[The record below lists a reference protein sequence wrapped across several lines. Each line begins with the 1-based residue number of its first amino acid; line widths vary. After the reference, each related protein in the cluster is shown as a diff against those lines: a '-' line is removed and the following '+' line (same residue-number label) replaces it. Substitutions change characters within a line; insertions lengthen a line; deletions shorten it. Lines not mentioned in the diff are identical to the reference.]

1 EKEHIFLCE
10 EDDTM
15 YYTTVKTKRG
25 IRYICTE
32 DGPRNPVTG
41 KRRQIRRRG
50 KSKKEAK
57 AKVDKVIDL
66 LEGVVS
72 VNERQMLKNTFEILA
87 EKWLDFYAVNAGVK
101 KNTIRKRS
109 KEIKV
114 LNRYIP
120 KVPIGKITPLMYQ
133 EILTDLSKK
142 DYAKNT
148 ISGIH
153 CVANMI
159 FKQAIVWKLLKD
171 NPCQDATIPKK
182 PKTIED
188 IEKESIDATIPKK
201 PKTIEDIEKESI
213 ENKYFE
219 DEELDAFLDA
229 VDAFSLYNDR
239 AIFYTLPFTGL
250 RSGELCAL
258 LWSDLDFENNTLSV
272 SKTIYTENDNMR
284 VFDLTTPKTTTS
296 VRTITVDPDIMEILK
311 KHRTNQAKE
320 KLKNADYYDERKFVI
335 ARPNGYPLFPY
346 DICRHMKRIL
356 KNSTISKPL
365 TPHGLRHTHISM
377 LAEMG
382 VDLKSIMERVGH
394 KDMKTTIE
402 IYTHV
407 TNKMKKNTSQKVT
420 HYLRNVLKRE
430 VAEVFATFFSFHL

>member
-1 EKEHIFLCE
+1 
-10 EDDTM
+10 
-15 YYTTVKTKRG
+15 
-25 IRYICTE
+25 
-32 DGPRNPVTG
+32 
-41 KRRQIRRRG
+41 
-50 KSKKEAK
+50 
-57 AKVDKVIDL
+57 
-66 LEGVVS
+66 
-72 VNERQMLKNTFEILA
+72 
-87 EKWLDFYAVNAGVK
+87 
-101 KNTIRKRS
+101 
-109 KEIKV
+109 
-114 LNRYIP
+114 
-120 KVPIGKITPLMYQ
+120 MYQ

-153 CVANMI
+153 CTANMI

-171 NPCQDATIPKK
+171 NPCQG
-182 PKTIED
+182 
-188 IEKESIDATIPKK
+188 ATIPKK

-430 VAEVFATFFSFHL
+430 VAETK